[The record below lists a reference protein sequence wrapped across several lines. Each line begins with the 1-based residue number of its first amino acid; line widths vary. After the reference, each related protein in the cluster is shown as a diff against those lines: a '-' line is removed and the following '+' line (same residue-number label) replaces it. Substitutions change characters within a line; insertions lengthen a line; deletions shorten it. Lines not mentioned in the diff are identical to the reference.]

1 LRSRALVIILLIGC
15 AAVSIAQ
22 QAPHWVGIDN
32 RVANSFAVAQWRDEW
47 CWAASTQLILNY
59 YGIHV
64 TQADIVGRIH
74 GNYEDQ
80 PGSDFDISEALDGWV
95 PTAGGV
101 RVVHATEGPGLPDT
115 ETLIEELSQSRPILI
130 AFATGPSSGHAVVI
144 TGAAYIP
151 SEGGPNVVSLVLRDP
166 WPSPGNVASIG
177 RVQIDNFNLGQFA
190 GLVRAHWLVSV
201 SDVSSTSDIDPA
213 ASSDKDTKESCE
225 SDYRECVSEIQSQED
240 CMQERIESCMTS
252 CLNQYGYSYAACQA
266 QFCNPNVGSNTS
278 WIGRCRQKASD
289 ALQEC
294 KTTRRDCK
302 AS

>member
-1 LRSRALVIILLIGC
+1 MRSRVLVTILFVC
-15 AAVSIAQ
+15 FVKVSLAQ
-22 QAPHWVGIDN
+22 QMPRWVGIDN
-32 RVANSFAVAQWRDEW
+32 RVASSFAVAQWKDEW

-80 PGSDFDISEALDGWV
+80 PGSDFDISEALEGWV
-95 PTAGGV
+95 PTVNGV
-101 RVVHATEGPGLPDT
+101 RVVHASEGPGLPDT
-115 ETLIEELSQSRPILI
+115 TTLIEELSQGRPILI

-144 TGAAYIP
+144 TGAAYIQ
-151 SEGGPNVVSLVLRDP
+151 SGGEPNVVSLVLRDP

-177 RVQIDNFNLGQFA
+177 RVQIDNLNLAQFA

-201 SDVSSTSDIDPA
+201 SDVHSTSESDPGT
-213 ASSDKDTKESCE
+213 SSDKDANESCE
-225 SDYRECVSEIQSQED
+225 SDYRECVGEIQSQAD
-240 CMQERIESCMTS
+240 CMEERIDGCMTS

-266 QFCNPNVGSNTS
+266 QFCNPNFGSNTS
-278 WIGRCRQKASD
+278 WAGRCRQKASD